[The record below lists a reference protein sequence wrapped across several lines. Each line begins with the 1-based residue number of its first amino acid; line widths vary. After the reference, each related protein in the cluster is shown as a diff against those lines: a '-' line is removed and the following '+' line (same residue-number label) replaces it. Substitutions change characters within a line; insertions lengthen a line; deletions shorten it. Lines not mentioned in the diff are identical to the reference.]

1 MTKAVNKRP
10 PQESEQKQAQFNLS
24 DYRLPQGEV
33 RLYLKE
39 SSPLYGR
46 EPVNTAEKAVDL
58 VREFMRDLPSERL
71 CVINL
76 DTRMRAINFSVVT
89 MGTIDACMSPMR
101 DCFVSALL
109 SNAKNQIWM
118 HNHPSSD
125 VSPSSEDLSVTK
137 RAVEAGRLL
146 GVDVVD
152 HIIAAAGSGEYY
164 SFRENMPDLFEQQPV
179 HSVMEKLHS
188 LEDGADSRRKGNTRK
203 KTTSV
208 KER

>member
-1 MTKAVNKRP
+1 MAKAVNKRP
-10 PQESEQKQAQFNLS
+10 PQESEQQQAQFNLS
-24 DYRLPQGEV
+24 DYRLPQVEV

-39 SSPLYGR
+39 GSPLYGR

-89 MGTIDACMSPMR
+89 MGTIDACISPMR

-109 SNAKNQIWM
+109 CNAKNQIWM

-125 VSPSSEDLSVTK
+125 VSPSSEDLAVTERLI
-137 RAVEAGRLL
+137 RAGEVL
-146 GVDVVD
+146 GIDVLD
-152 HIIAAAGSGEYY
+152 HIIIGDGIYVSL
-164 SFRENMPDLFEQQPV
+164 RE
-179 HSVMEKLHS
+179 
-188 LEDGADSRRKGNTRK
+188 KGYI
-203 KTTSV
+203 
-208 KER
+208 